1 MSPTTGASRC
11 ACWCHFALPLAL
23 AMRGVAGE
31 LPFQP
36 EDTTPEP
43 WGAGMAA
50 EAKRFRKR

>member
-1 MSPTTGASRC
+1 
-11 ACWCHFALPLAL
+11 
-23 AMRGVAGE
+23 MRGVAGE

-36 EDTTPEP
+36 EDTTPDP